1 MRMRALLC
9 LLLSL
14 FLHYSVRS
22 QDAAQVAVG
31 QWRVHLPSL
40 NGISLAESEDGIY
53 LGTEEMLLYYER
65 NTGEMERITRI
76 EGLSDLGI
84 SCIKY
89 ASAYKLLVVA
99 YENGNVDLVDDRQM
113 KRKITNLNAL
123 KLRNMTGQKRI
134 NKIHIRGKIAYLA
147 TAFGILELDLER
159 KEFRNTM
166 LIGTG
171 GSRLNVWSLDD
182 DGQRLYAATD
192 SGILSAPFAAAN
204 MSDFNNWTRFELF
217 GKERRFEV
225 AFWNNELITTFKD
238 SLIVARN
245 GQRVGFGFNEGG
257 NDFYAL
263 QVHNGRLSAVNYYRG
278 FVFDT
283 LFQSPLKTPGGMGVE
298 NLKACFED
306 RFGVVWLADEGEGL
320 VRFNGFT
327 PRYFRLTGPKTA
339 KVFELR
345 AGQGQIQAVA
355 GGVNDAWNNAFLPP
369 LLSFFKKGEWKTL
382 GRHNVSGLGGTFDLL
397 CSRASGR
404 SGRML
409 AGSWNTGL
417 FEFDDDGIT
426 RRWWPQNSPLEYQA
440 GSIDPATGI
449 GLCRISAMDYYQNE
463 LYVVNYGAE
472 NPIAIMSPDSTWRKV
487 RTGTLNEYI
496 GLTIDSRGQKWLRNR
511 LSNVVVL
518 NKANNDYRV
527 LTNQPGLGGLPDAAV
542 NCVTEDLEGQ
552 VWVGTNKGPAVFFNP
567 GNIFSGGNYDARQ
580 IKIQQGLFVGFLLGN
595 EVINCIAVDGANRKW
610 FGTNNGAWLM
620 SADGQNQIRYF
631 NSENSPLLSNN
642 VLSIAVDPE
651 SGEVFFGTD
660 RGIISFRSD
669 ATAGGSAN
677 NQVLAFPNP
686 YDDRH
691 SGPIVIRG
699 LVRDALVKVTDV
711 NGTLVYQGKAN
722 GGSFSWNVTDPSG
735 EKVRS
740 GVYLVFSMNA
750 QGEETL
756 ATKILVVR

>member
-1 MRMRALLC
+1 MRTKAFAWLLFNIC
-9 LLLSL
+9 LS
-14 FLHYSVRS
+14 YVVAA
-22 QDAAQVAVG
+22 QDAAQLAVG

-40 NGISLAESEDGIY
+40 NGIGLAETEEGIY
-53 LGTEEMLLYYER
+53 LGTEEMVLYYDRES
-65 NTGEMERITRI
+65 GEMERITRI

-84 SCIKY
+84 SAIRY
-89 ASAYKLLVVA
+89 SNEYKLLVVA
-99 YENGNVDLVDDRQM
+99 YENGNVDLIDDRQL
-113 KRKITNLNAL
+113 KRKFTNLNAL

-134 NKIHIRGKIAYLA
+134 NKIYFRGNIAYLA
-147 TAFGILELDLER
+147 TSFGILELDLAR

-166 LIGTG
+166 LIGDG
-171 GSRLNVWSLDD
+171 GSRLNVWSLTD

-192 SGILSAPFAAAN
+192 SGVLSAPFAAAN
-204 MSDFNNWTRFELF
+204 MSDFNNWTRFSLF
-217 GKERRFEV
+217 GNKRLFEI
-225 AFWNNELITTFKD
+225 AYWNNELITTNAD

-245 GQRVGFGFNEGG
+245 GQRVAFGFNEG
-257 NDFYAL
+257 NSFYAL
-263 QVHNGRLSAVNYYRG
+263 EVHNGKLSAVNYYRG
-278 FVFDT
+278 FIFDT
-283 LFQSPLKTPGGMGVE
+283 LFQLPIKTPGGLGVE
-298 NLKACFED
+298 NLRACFED
-306 RFGVVWLADEGEGL
+306 RFGVVWLADDGEGL

-327 PRYFRLTGPKTA
+327 GRFFRLTGPKTA
-339 KVFELR
+339 KVFELK
-345 AGQGQIQAVA
+345 AGQNQIQAVA
-355 GGVNDAWNNAFLPP
+355 GGVNDAWNNAYLEP
-369 LLSFFKKGEWKTL
+369 LLSFFKNGQWTTL
-382 GRHNVSGLGGTFDLL
+382 GRKNVAGLENTFDFL

-409 AGSWNTGL
+409 AGSWNAGFL
-417 FEFDDDGIT
+417 EFDEQGIT
-426 RRWWPQNSPLEYQA
+426 RRWSPQNSPLEYQT
-440 GSIDPATGI
+440 GSIDPGTGI

-463 LYVVNYGAE
+463 LYVINYGTE
-472 NPIAIMSPDSTWRKV
+472 NPIVILSPDSSWRKV
-487 RTGTLNEYI
+487 RTGAFNEYI

-518 NKANNDYRV
+518 NKANNDFRV
-527 LTNQPGLGGLPDAAV
+527 LTNQPGQGGLPDASV

-552 VWVGTNKGPAVFFNP
+552 IWVGTNKGPAVFFSP
-567 GNIFSGGNYDARQ
+567 GNIFSNANYDARQ

-610 FGTNNGAWLM
+610 LGTNNGAWLM
-620 SADGQNQIRYF
+620 SADGQTQIRYF

-642 VLSIAVDPE
+642 VLTIAIDPI

-669 ATAGGSAN
+669 ATLGNSTNGA
-677 NQVLAFPNP
+677 VLAFPNP

-691 SGPIVIRG
+691 TGPVTVRG
-699 LVRDALVKVTDV
+699 LVRDALVKVTDI

-750 QGEETL
+750 EGEETL

>member
-1 MRMRALLC
+1 MA
-9 LLLSL
+9 
-14 FLHYSVRS
+14 
-22 QDAAQVAVG
+22 QDAAQVAIG

-40 NGISLAESEDGIY
+40 NGIGLAESENGIY

-65 NTGEMERITRI
+65 ETGEMERITRI

-84 SCIKY
+84 SSIKY
-89 ASAYKLLVVA
+89 SDEYKLLIVA
-99 YENGNVDLVDDRQM
+99 YDNGNVDLVDDRSM
-113 KRKITNLNAL
+113 KRKFINLNAL

-134 NKIHIRGKIAYLA
+134 NKIHIKANIAYLA
-147 TAFGILELDLER
+147 TSFGILELDLAR

-166 LIGTG
+166 LIGAG
-171 GSRLNVWSLDD
+171 GSRLNVWSLDHD
-182 DGQRLYAATD
+182 DQRLYAATD
-192 SGILSAPFAAAN
+192 SGILSAPFSAAN

-217 GKERRFEV
+217 GRTRLFEV
-225 AFWNNELITTFKD
+225 AYWNNELITANGD

-245 GQRVGFGFNEGG
+245 GQRVAFGFNEGG
-257 NDFYAL
+257 NSLYSL
-263 QVHNGRLSAVNYYRG
+263 QVHKGKLSAVNYYRG

-283 LFQSPLKTPGGMGVE
+283 LFQLPIKTPGGLVVQ
-298 NLKACFED
+298 NLKSCISD
-306 RFGVVWLADEGEGL
+306 RFGVVWLADAGEGL
-320 VRFNGFT
+320 IRFNGFT
-327 PRYFRLTGPKTA
+327 ARYFRLTGPKTA
-339 KVFELR
+339 KVFELKT
-345 AGQGQIQAVA
+345 GQNQIQSVT
-355 GGVNDAWNNAFLPP
+355 GGVNDAWNNAFLSPMV
-369 LLSFFKKGEWKTL
+369 SFYKNGEWKTL
-382 GRHNVSGLGGTFDLL
+382 GRDNVTNLTSTFDFI

-409 AGSWNTGL
+409 VGSWNTGMY
-417 FEFDDDGIT
+417 EFDEQGIT
-426 RRWWPQNSPLEYQA
+426 RQWWPLNSQLEFQA
-440 GSIDPATGI
+440 GSVDPITGI

-472 NPIAIMSPDSTWRKV
+472 NPIAILSPDSTWRKV
-487 RTGTLNEYI
+487 RIGSLNEFI

-518 NKANNDYRV
+518 NKANNDYRII
-527 LTNQPGLGGLPDAAV
+527 TNQPGLGGLPDPTV

-567 GNIFSGGNYDARQ
+567 GNVFSNSNYDARQ

-595 EVINCIAVDGANRKW
+595 EVVNCITVDGANRKW

-620 SADGQNQIRYF
+620 SADGQTQIRYF

-642 VLSIAVDPE
+642 VLSIAIDPQ

-660 RGIISFRSD
+660 RGIISYRSD
-669 ATAGGSAN
+669 ATVGGTTN
-677 NQVLAFPNP
+677 QQVLAFPNP
-686 YDDRH
+686 VDDRH
-691 SGPIVIRG
+691 TGPISIRG
-699 LVRDALVKVTDV
+699 LVRDALVKITDV
-711 NGTLVYQGKAN
+711 NGVLVYQGKAN
-722 GGSFSWNVTDPSG
+722 GGTFAWNGTDPSG